1 MANVKFVA
9 VSRGLKSALSYVM
22 NQEKTIDRLITGV
35 NCVAQTALDE
45 FEAVKKQF
53 RKTDGR
59 SYYHIVQAFAPD
71 DPVDFDTAHEIGLK
85 FAEYFRGHQ
94 CVVVT
99 HMNTQHIHNHIVMNS
114 VNFETGKKFHQSAKE
129 MKQAKE
135 FNNQLCLQYGLSIT
149 ETKADRNQIPK
160 WKKKLCSDIKKAM
173 KQSRSQQEFISQMRK
188 LGYQVKWEADHKHI
202 TYTTPENYR
211 CRDNKLFDSTLLREN
226 MELYFEM
233 GGCEYLESCIE
244 RCEYGEPIPSIDDVV
259 CELASILDTII
270 AGDTHRFHLET
281 VRHSKRE
288 ILMMLRKGKNI
299 QRTKRV
305 VDDEPEYEQYHGFSM
320 MM

>member
-22 NQEKTIDRLITGV
+22 DQEKTIDRLITGV

-85 FAEYFRGHQ
+85 FAEYFQGHQ

-114 VNFETGKKFHQSAKE
+114 VNYETGRKFHQSAKE

-135 FNNQLCLQYGLSIT
+135 FNNQLCLQYGLSVT

-160 WKKKLCSDIKKAM
+160 WKKKLRDDIKRSM
-173 KQSRSQQEFISQMRK
+173 KQSRNQQEFISKMEK

-211 CRDNKLFDSTLLREN
+211 CRDNKLFDATLLREN

-259 CELASILDTII
+259 CELASILDAII

-281 VRHSKRE
+281 VRHSKKE
-288 ILMMLRKGKNI
+288 ILMMLRRGKKI

-305 VDDEPEYEQYHGFSM
+305 VDDGPEYEQYHGFSM
-320 MM
+320 TM